1 MIGENNW
8 QAYTRISNIKIIGS
22 RRGFSR
28 DDGLHELRRM
38 IEIIYALAECIRRNF
53 LDGSHCIHG
62 ALFFCCVISPER
74 VVNRADCRTSE
85 KELGTQVIGA

>member
-28 DDGLHELRRM
+28 DDGLHALRRM

-62 ALFFCCVISPER
+62 ALFFFAALFLPSASLIAPIAAPARKS
-74 VVNRADCRTSE
+74 
-85 KELGTQVIGA
+85 